1 MIGIKI
7 VPNDVSTVAK
17 VILFDS
23 KKRILLLK
31 RSSYVEK
38 YANEWDLPGGH
49 LKENENM
56 LSGLKREVFEETG
69 LKIREPIFFKSL
81 ENLHFFTA
89 FYDSQPVKLSHEHTN
104 FKFFEKNNLD
114 PNEKFQKIC
123 LEALAAEEKSD
134 AEI

>member
-17 VILFDS
+17 VMLFDS

-31 RSSYVEK
+31 RSSYVQK

-56 LSGLKREVFEETG
+56 INGLKREVFEETG
-69 LKIREPIFFKSL
+69 LKIREPNFFKQL
-81 ENLHFFTA
+81 ENIHFFTA
-89 FYDSQPVKLSHEHTN
+89 FYDSQPVKLSHEHTDFRF
-104 FKFFEKNNLD
+104 FKKDDLN
-114 PNEKFQKIC
+114 PSEKFQKIC
-123 LEALAAEEKSD
+123 LEALKAEEEK
-134 AEI
+134 